1 MVCKQGT
8 SQDMFCY
15 SEHGSVN
22 IQLEEDTWYRG
33 GKGGSPGNTK
43 EVEDNEGFK
52 DQEEDLVHMMCLY
65 SSFETF
71 YLKRDS

>member
-22 IQLEEDTWYRG
+22 IQLEEDTCQRRKRG
-33 GKGGSPGNTK
+33 STGNTK

-52 DQEEDLVHMMCLY
+52 DQEEEMVHMICLY

-71 YLKRDS
+71 YVKRDS